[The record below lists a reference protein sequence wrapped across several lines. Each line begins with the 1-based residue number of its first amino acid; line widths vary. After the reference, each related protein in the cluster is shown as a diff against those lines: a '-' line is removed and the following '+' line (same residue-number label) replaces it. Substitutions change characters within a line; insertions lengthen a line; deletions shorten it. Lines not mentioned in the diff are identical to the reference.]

1 MPKNAEVGARPYKNR
16 NALRDPLKALSA
28 KQREGLDYLAAGGSL
43 SSAAAIMGVDE
54 STIRHQLNGRD
65 RGIYRE
71 AFQALMVQEGIT
83 PKFVAEGIKDS
94 LNATKW
100 IYDRKTDVMIEVPD
114 HTARGRAQDL
124 AVKLFDLKPPQE
136 LSKMNDAGA
145 SGLTVIIE
153 TNIGEGKAEAVNPAY
168 EVEAKVVGE

>member
-1 MPKNAEVGARPYKNR
+1 MRR
-16 NALRDPLKALSA
+16 NALRDPLKALTT
-28 KQREGLDYLAAGGSL
+28 KQREGLDYVAAGGSL

-71 AFQALMVQEGIT
+71 AFQAIMLDLGIT
-83 PKFVAEGIKDS
+83 PRFVAEGLGDS
-94 LNATKW
+94 LKAMKW
-100 IYDRKTDVMIEVPD
+100 IWDKSADVMIEVPD

-124 AVKLFDLKPPQE
+124 CVKLFDLKPPQE
-136 LSKMNDAGA
+136 LSKMNDAGG

-153 TNIGEGKAEAVNPAY
+153 TNIGEGKAETVNPAY
-168 EVEAKVVGE
+168 EVEATVVSK